1 MAQVIAVG
9 RSDGAPI
16 TIDVP
21 AGARYVVITASGD
34 EMRQLAN
41 HLHREVAITVTPGPV
56 AQRARVVKPRLHSR
70 VPSPVDVA
78 QAKALIERLV
88 GRACEH
94 GGDYYHDAAGGLIVA
109 LRQPALHWACEIHDG
124 VRDVSGFGATPDEA
138 AADALASYSVHTGRA
153 A

>member
-41 HLHREVAITVTPGPV
+41 QMHREVAITVTPGPV
-56 AQRARVVKPRLHSR
+56 AQRAGVVKPRMHSR
-70 VPSPVDVA
+70 VPSLYDVGL
-78 QAKALIERLV
+78 AKALTVRLV
-88 GRACEH
+88 DMERER
-94 GGDYYHDAAGGLIVA
+94 GGDYYRDEAEGLFVE
-109 LRQPALHWACEIHDG
+109 LRQLSLHWACEIHDG
-124 VRDVSGFGATPDEA
+124 VRDVPGFGATPDEA
-138 AADALASYSVHTGRA
+138 ASDALASYSVHTGRA